1 MNTGKNTSSGRQSS
15 DKIKSLCEL
24 GFSENEA
31 RVYLALLE
39 LGRGTVSLITRR
51 AGINRTTG
59 YDILASLVTKQLAS
73 VTGKEPKQEY
83 SAESPARLEVLLRE
97 EVSRTQ
103 ARLAETAANLIPQ
116 LKSMQTTVG
125 RPNVRFYEG
134 KEGLIQAYEDT
145 LTAREPI
152 RAYANIED
160 MHAALPG
167 YFPRYYARRAAR
179 GIIARGIL
187 SRSPA
192 AEDRARYNA
201 AELRE
206 TALIP
211 YDKFH
216 FSPEIN
222 IYDNKVMIASSR
234 EQLGI
239 IIESDEIADAMKKIF
254 ELSWA
259 EAKRLDQA
267 TRVSDRSGLDQNE
280 TPKTPSSSVHRT
292 HSAPTPEFSDTP
304 LT

>member
-1 MNTGKNTSSGRQSS
+1 MKSGKKAQTGHQLQ
-15 DKIKSLCEL
+15 DKIDALSEL

-152 RAYANIED
+152 RAYATIED

-187 SRSPA
+187 ARSPA

-211 YDKFH
+211 YAKYH

-259 EAKRLDQA
+259 EAKRLDQEVKSESKTGHTA
-267 TRVSDRSGLDQNE
+267 QPKKSS
-280 TPKTPSSSVHRT
+280 PKTAAHDIDPS
-292 HSAPTPEFSDTP
+292 TP